1 MRDHDNDNGAPQG
14 RGIEMPQ
21 GPGEKGDGRALLVEV
36 RTLLLLGLAWG
47 FAYMDRMAITFLS
60 PFVVP
65 ALHLTNFELSALG
78 AALAVT
84 WAVGA
89 YLIGFWSDRIGS
101 RKPFLLAAMVVFS
114 LCSVLSGLANS
125 FGTLLAARL
134 VMGAVEGPFLPIC
147 LAILTAVSAQ
157 QRRGLNAGI
166 TQNVF
171 GSIMGTALAPVVLVA
186 VATAYSWHAAFYLA
200 GVPGLILALLIWWLV
215 EEPPRPA
222 VAAAPLV
229 KEPSDSIWAMLANR
243 NIALCCG
250 ISCLMVGSMVI
261 GSIFLPQYITRSLGL
276 SPTVMSWIMFVLGWC
291 PAVGGVLVPSLSD
304 RFGRRTPMIVFCALL
319 ALCPIAALTVHSS
332 VVLMTTLMALGW
344 MGAGSF
350 PLFMGVVPA
359 ETLSLRRAATAMGL
373 VIGVGEIA
381 GGAFS
386 TLVAGKLAD
395 HFTLAM
401 PLMIQAGM
409 PLVAAVLAVYLR
421 ETNPR
426 FAPAFRASGV
436 DAPA

>member
-1 MRDHDNDNGAPQG
+1 
-14 RGIEMPQ
+14 MPQ
-21 GPGEKGDGRALLVEV
+21 SPAESMGDRALYIEV

-65 ALHLTNFELSALG
+65 ELHLTNFELSALP
-78 AALAVT
+78 AALALT

-89 YLIGFWSDRIGS
+89 YLIGFWSDRVGA

-114 LCSVLSGLANS
+114 ACSVLTGLANS

-147 LAILTAVSAQ
+147 LAILTAVTAQ

-166 TQNVF
+166 IQNVF
-171 GSIMGTALAPVVLVA
+171 GSVMGTALAPIVLVA
-186 VATAYSWHAAFYLA
+186 LATAYSWHAAFFIA

-215 EEPPRPA
+215 DEPPRPA
-222 VAAAPLV
+222 VSAAQIA
-229 KEPSDSIWAMLANR
+229 KEPSDSLWAMFSTR

-250 ISCLMVGSMVI
+250 ISCLMVGSLVI
-261 GSIFLPQYITRSLGL
+261 GSIFLPLYLTGPLGMSPTKMSVVMTILGL
-276 SPTVMSWIMFVLGWC
+276 C
-291 PAVGGVLVPSLSD
+291 PAVGGVLVPLLSD
-304 RFGRRTPMIVFCALL
+304 RLGRRPPMIIFCAMM
-319 ALCPIAALTVHSS
+319 ALCPIAALLIHGSL
-332 VVLMTTLMALGW
+332 VLMTSLMVIGW

-350 PLFMGVVPA
+350 PLFMGVVPS

-373 VIGVGEIA
+373 VIGFGEITGGFLSPLIA
-381 GGAFS
+381 GA
-386 TLVAGKLAD
+386 LAD
-395 HFTLAM
+395 RFGLSM
-401 PLMIQAGM
+401 PLLIAIGM
-409 PLVAAVLAVYLR
+409 PLIAAVLALGLI

-426 FAPAFRASGV
+426 FVPQPVGQSA
-436 DAPA
+436 